1 MAAGY
6 SPKRAR
12 ITGSELLRNRNIHGE
27 INRIFEAAGVTPE
40 NLAKGVH
47 EALDATEIKAFLH
60 QKTGEIV
67 YAKPVIDHKIR
78 LKAARLA
85 GELMGLFAPKEI
97 NVKVSLLAERIQ
109 AARRREAERTVQG
122 VRVEEGENNTQEA
135 GQSSGAPQAEEK
147 AKEV

>member
-109 AARRREAERTVQG
+109 AARRRELKRKELD
-122 VRVEEGENNTQEA
+122 VE
-135 GQSSGAPQAEEK
+135 AEETT
-147 AKEV
+147 EEEQPLEPTSS

>member
-85 GELMGLFAPKEI
+85 GELMGLFASKEI

-109 AARRREAERTVQG
+109 AARRRELKRKALD
-122 VRVEEGENNTQEA
+122 VE
-135 GQSSGAPQAEEK
+135 AEEK
-147 AKEV
+147 TEEVQLSE